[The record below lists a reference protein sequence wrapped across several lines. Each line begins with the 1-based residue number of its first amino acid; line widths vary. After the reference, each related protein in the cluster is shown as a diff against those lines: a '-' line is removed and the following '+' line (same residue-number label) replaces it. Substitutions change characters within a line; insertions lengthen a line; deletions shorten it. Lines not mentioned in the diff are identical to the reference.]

1 MGSDGISISSTI
13 MTDLGEFE
21 CKIRNLLGE
30 EEKAKAYLNVQCRYN
45 DKISK

>member
-1 MGSDGISISSTI
+1 MGPDGSLLISTTI

-30 EEKAKAYLNVQCRYN
+30 EEKARAYLNVQCK
-45 DKISK
+45 KIL